1 MRIFAPPGE
10 FFGQNLFFLM
20 TISYNWL
27 SEYLPGGNAGQ
38 QEKVQ
43 PERLSQILTSI
54 GLEVEGVVPY
64 ESHKGGLKGLV
75 AGEVLTCE
83 KHPNADKLK
92 LTTVNIGAAEPLKI
106 VCGAPNVAAGQKVMV
121 APVGA
126 TIYPL
131 NADPVT
137 MKAAKIRGEESQGM
151 ICAEDEVGLGNSH
164 EGILVLPDTVKPGTP
179 VAELFNIYTDTI
191 FEIGLTPNRMDAMS
205 HWGVARDVAAYL
217 AHHDKRNGGT
227 QLPQVKALPAF
238 KGKNPVEVIVENTAA
253 CPRYSGI
260 AINNVTIAPSPQWLQ
275 DKLKSIGVKPISNI
289 VDITNFVL
297 HETGQ
302 PLHAFDADKIAGH
315 KVIIKNLPPDTAF
328 ITLDGKERKLTGSDL
343 MICDENGGMCIAGVY
358 GGLNSGVTSAT
369 KNIFL
374 ESACFDSIGI
384 RKTSFFHGLRTDA
397 ATRFEKGT
405 DISATVNVLKRA
417 TELIAD
423 ICGGEVASGIIDI
436 YPEEKPKTSVT
447 LKYHYLKKL
456 SGKNYH
462 PDAVK
467 KILTALGFVIEK
479 EDIDS
484 LKIAVPY
491 HKPDISLPADIV
503 EEILRIDGLDNVAIP
518 TSITMTPAIDENR
531 ETEVLKEKT
540 ANYLAGLGFN
550 EILTNS
556 ITNKA
561 YFSEAELAGVV
572 KMKNSLSA
580 ELNIMRPQML
590 ETGLEIVA
598 HNLNRK
604 NENLRLFEYGKTYAV
619 NSKGAFEE
627 PEHLCLYLTGKKQA
641 DAWKGKGAP
650 NDFYTLKGVVEKLL
664 TMAGIVNTGFS
675 EVESPQLEYGIT
687 IVAGKET
694 LGLIGLVSK
703 KMTERFDV
711 KQPVFFAD
719 LNWNLI
725 LKKSTADKV
734 QFKPLSKFPAVQRDI
749 AFVVSKQVSYAA
761 VEEQVKK
768 LNLKKLQAI
777 QLFDVFES
785 DKLGADKKSIAVN
798 FTFLDEEKTLTDG
811 EIDGWM
817 KKIMQ
822 ILEKELQ
829 AEIRK

>member
-1 MRIFAPPGE
+1 MRSPKG
-10 FFGQNLFFLM
+10 FFGKNLLFKM

-27 SEYLPGGNAGQ
+27 SEYLPAGQ
-38 QEKVQ
+38 AGLSEKVQ

-54 GLEVEGVVPY
+54 GLEVEAVEHY

-75 AGEVLTCE
+75 VGEVLTCE

-92 LTTVNIGAAEPLKI
+92 LTTVNTGAAEPLKI
-106 VCGAPNVAAGQKVMV
+106 VCGAQNVAVGQKVIV
-121 APVGA
+121 APIGT

-131 NADPVT
+131 NAEPIT
-137 MKAAKIRGEESQGM
+137 MKAAKIRGEESKGM

-164 EGILVLPDTVKPGTP
+164 NGILVLSETAKPGTP
-179 VAELFNIYTDTI
+179 VADLFNIYTDTI

-205 HWGVARDVAAYL
+205 HWGVARDVSAYL
-217 AHHDKRNGGT
+217 AHHDKKNGGPK
-227 QLPQVKALPAF
+227 LPAIKALPAF
-238 KGKNPVEVIVENTAA
+238 KGKNPLEVTVENTAA

-260 AINNVTIAPSPQWLQ
+260 SIHNVTIAPSPQWLQ
-275 DKLKSIGVKPISNI
+275 DKLKSIGVKPISNL
-289 VDITNFVL
+289 VDITNFIL

-302 PLHAFDADKIAGH
+302 PLHAFDADKIAGQ
-315 KVIIKNLPPDTAF
+315 KVIVKNLPQDTPF
-328 ITLDGKERKLTGSDL
+328 ITLDGKERKLNSFDL
-343 MICDENGGMCIAGVY
+343 MICDNNGGMCIGGVY
-358 GGLNSGVTSAT
+358 GGLNSGVTDAT

-374 ESACFDSIGI
+374 ESACFDSITI
-384 RKTSFFHGLRTDA
+384 RKTSFAHGLRTDA

-417 TELIAD
+417 VELILE
-423 ICGGEVASGIIDI
+423 ICGGEVASGIVDI

-503 EEILRIDGLDNVAIP
+503 EEILRIDGLDNVIIP
-518 TSITMTPAIDENR
+518 TSITMTPAVEENR
-531 ETEVLKEKT
+531 AAEVLKEKV
-540 ANYLAGLGFN
+540 ANYLVGLGFN
-550 EILTNS
+550 ETLTNS

-561 YFSEAELAGVV
+561 YFSEDELTGVV

-604 NENLRLFEYGKTYAV
+604 NENLRLFEYGKTYTV
-619 NSKGAFEE
+619 NHKGGFEE
-627 PEHLCLYLTGKKQA
+627 PEHICIYLTGKKQA
-641 DAWKGKGAP
+641 DAWKGKGAA
-650 NDFYTLKGVVEKLL
+650 NDFYTLKGTVEKVFAL
-664 TMAGIVNTGFS
+664 AGISGISFDEAGN
-675 EVESPQLEYGIT
+675 EQLQYGLT
-687 IVAGKET
+687 ILAGKEII
-694 LGLIGLVSK
+694 GQIGLVNK
-703 KMTERFDV
+703 KMLERFDV

-719 LNWNLI
+719 LSWDLI
-725 LKKSTADKV
+725 VKKSKADKV

-749 AFVVSKQVSYAA
+749 AVIISKEQKYTA

-768 LNLKKLQAI
+768 LNLKKLQSV
-777 QLFDVFES
+777 QLFDIFES
-785 DKLGADKKSIAVN
+785 EKLGADKKSIAVN

-822 ILEKELQ
+822 VLEKELQ